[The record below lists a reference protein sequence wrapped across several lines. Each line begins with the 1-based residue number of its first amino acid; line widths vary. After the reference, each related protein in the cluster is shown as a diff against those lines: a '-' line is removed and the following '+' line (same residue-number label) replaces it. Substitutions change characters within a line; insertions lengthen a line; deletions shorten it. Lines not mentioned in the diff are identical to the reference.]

1 MVDSSHEALLSDEEA
16 QEVVRLLSPEKDKD
30 EPEWLQDV
38 LSASLDNRSV
48 ITELSS
54 HQCSAHQ
61 ASSFFLQTHIAI
73 RCMRIMYCNLFKDL
87 EILIVCGQYILDS
100 ILL

>member
-16 QEVVRLLSPEKDKD
+16 QEVVRLLSPDKDKD

-54 HQCSAHQ
+54 HQCY
-61 ASSFFLQTHIAI
+61 SSPGQQLFPTKT
-73 RCMRIMYCNLFKDL
+73 YCK
-87 EILIVCGQYILDS
+87 
-100 ILL
+100 